1 MIHHQ
6 CHDSSEVNIK
16 GQKVGSGSVPENL
29 HSFPEKLKKSSH
41 SLAYEI
47 TQPIKTSCTIIQGL
61 SPSEMARTLWSVF
74 LPRPFSPF
82 ETDHILTMECV
93 SLWNVILSN

>member
-16 GQKVGSGSVPENL
+16 GQKVGSGSVTENL

-41 SLAYEI
+41 SLAYVI
-47 TQPIKTSCTIIQGL
+47 TQPIKTSYTIIQGL
-61 SPSEMARTLWSVF
+61 SPSEMAHALSV
-74 LPRPFSPF
+74 
-82 ETDHILTMECV
+82 EYV
-93 SLWNVILSN
+93 SL